1 MVRLV
6 LLPVPDLGPC
16 SRPAL
21 SPCFV
26 HGYGLVLVP
35 GSSPALHM
43 VLVLVLVPNLVGPG
57 SGLFQVLVCY
67 WFWPPSGGSDLVGPG
82 SGCFQ
87 VLVWSWFWLVVVL
100 VLVLVLVQVLASFW
114 SCLVLAAL
122 AWPWS

>member
-57 SGLFQVLVCY
+57 SSLFQVLVCY
-67 WFWPPSGGSDLVGPG
+67 WLWPPSGGSDLVGPG
-82 SGCFQ
+82 SGC
-87 VLVWSWFWLVVVL
+87 SR
-100 VLVLVLVQVLASFW
+100 FW
-114 SCLVLAAL
+114 SGPGSGLLVSTEKFLL
-122 AWPWS
+122 KGFFWFFFLE